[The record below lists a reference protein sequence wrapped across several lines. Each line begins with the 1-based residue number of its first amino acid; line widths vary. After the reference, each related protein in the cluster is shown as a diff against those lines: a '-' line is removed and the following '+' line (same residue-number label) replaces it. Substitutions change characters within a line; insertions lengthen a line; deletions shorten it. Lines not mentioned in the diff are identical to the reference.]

1 MRSLLIATTLF
12 LAATAPAAAQRAPTP
27 DVAYIDGRLSEMER
41 QIRGLTGKVERLEYR
56 LRQSDARVEALET
69 ALQEAKAG
77 MATSQDPSG
86 DTGEP
91 MATTPTRTANPAA
104 ADRTAGVLPEG
115 APQDDYDGA
124 FGLLRGGDFENG
136 EAAFRDFLVKYPDH
150 KLATNARYW
159 IGESLYAQQR
169 YQEAAT
175 QFLESWKAD
184 QRGRKAPDNL
194 LKLGMSLQR
203 LEKLE
208 EACIA
213 YKKLLAEYRGA
224 DGRLLTAAKRERQS
238 LNCG

>member
-1 MRSLLIATTLF
+1 MRSFLIAAALF
-12 LAATAPAAAQRAPTP
+12 LAATGHASAQGATP
-27 DVAYIDGRLSEMER
+27 DVAYFDGRLSEMER
-41 QIRGLTGKVERLEYR
+41 QIRDLTGQVERLEYR
-56 LRQSDARVEALET
+56 LRRSEARVEAHET
-69 ALQEAKAG
+69 ALQDAQAG
-77 MATSQDPSG
+77 ATADQDFSAET
-86 DTGEP
+86 TGES
-91 MATTPTRTANPAA
+91 TPAQTANPAA
-104 ADRTAGVLPEG
+104 DDRTAGVLPEG

-150 KLATNARYW
+150 KLSNNARYW

-169 YQEAAT
+169 YQQAAT
-175 QFLESWKAD
+175 QFLESWKVD

-203 LEKLE
+203 LEKPE

-224 DGRLLTAAKRERQS
+224 DDRLLTAAKRERRS
-238 LNCG
+238 LNCD